1 MFARRTTMRLVTF
14 WTLLFTVSLIVCQ
27 TSASPAAP
35 IIPWEQIA
43 LWDAVIA
50 GDVTKAMVSIK
61 AGADVNGL
69 DTRENVAGPN
79 GRRPLNYAA
88 LRNDTAMIAALLD
101 AGAMMN
107 LANRSGFTPLHHA
120 AEAGSKEAAAL
131 LIAKGAN
138 LTLRNL
144 HNQTPMET
152 AMAFHHPAVE
162 EVLRGAMK
170 TSK

>member
-1 MFARRTTMRLVTF
+1 MRLVKF
-14 WTLLFTVSLIVCQ
+14 CTLLFSVSLIACH
-27 TSASPAAP
+27 TSAYPTAP
-35 IIPWEQIA
+35 IIPPEQIA

-50 GDVTKAMVSIK
+50 GDVTKALVSIK

-69 DTRENVAGPN
+69 DTPENVAGPN

-101 AGAMMN
+101 AGALIN

-120 AEAGSKEAAAL
+120 GEAGSKEAAAL
-131 LIAKGAN
+131 LIAQGAN
-138 LTLRNL
+138 LTLRNVRY
-144 HNQTPMET
+144 QTPLET
-152 AMAFHHPAVE
+152 AIAVGHP
-162 EVLRGAMK
+162 EVAEIMRQAMT

>member
-1 MFARRTTMRLVTF
+1 MRLVKF
-14 WTLLFTVSLIVCQ
+14 YNIVLVMSLLVCQ
-27 TSASPAAP
+27 PSMSETAP
-35 IIPWEQIA
+35 IQKEQIA

-50 GDVTKAMVSIK
+50 GDVPKAVASIK

-69 DTRENVAGPN
+69 DTRENIAGPN

-88 LRNDTAMIAALLD
+88 LRNDTAMITALLD
-101 AGAMMN
+101 AGAMIN

-120 AEAGSKEAAAL
+120 AEAGSEEAAAL
-131 LIAKGAN
+131 LIGKGAN

-144 HNQTPMET
+144 HNQTPLET
-152 AMAFHHPAVE
+152 ATASHHPAVA

>member
-1 MFARRTTMRLVTF
+1 MRLIKYCF
-14 WTLLFTVSLIVCQ
+14 LLFTASLTVSQ
-27 TSASPAAP
+27 TCASQTTPTP
-35 IIPWEQIA
+35 TIQKEQIA

-50 GDVTKAMVSIK
+50 GNVTEAIASLK

-88 LRNDTAMIAALLD
+88 LRNDTAMITALLD
-101 AGAMMN
+101 AGAMIN

-120 AEAGSKEAAAL
+120 AEAGSEEAAAL

-138 LTLRNL
+138 VTLRNL

-152 AMAFHHPAVE
+152 ATASHHPAVA
-162 EVLRGAMK
+162 EVLRRATK

>member
-1 MFARRTTMRLVTF
+1 VRLMRCCF
-14 WTLLFTVSLIVCQ
+14 LLFIASVTVFQPCASQ
-27 TSASPAAP
+27 TTP
-35 IIPWEQIA
+35 IIQKEQIA

-50 GDVTKAMVSIK
+50 GDITKAIASIQ

-88 LRNDTAMIAALLD
+88 LRYDTAIITALLD
-101 AGAMMN
+101 AGAMIN
-107 LANRSGFTPLHHA
+107 LANRSGFTPLHHE
-120 AEAGSKEAAAL
+120 AEAGSEEAAAL

-138 LTLRNL
+138 VTLRNL

-152 AMAFHHPAVE
+152 ATASHHPAVA
-162 EVLRGAMK
+162 EVLRQTMK
-170 TSK
+170 TPK